1 MYLLHGDGRHY
12 RGQLGGAPALHHHHG
27 LFHLQLV
34 VEGDELRLGGAF
46 ACDQSPLHVGFI
58 EAVQP
63 ESSREI
69 THYLREQRIQ
79 SYRVDASEDTVVF
92 NLAKQTKPNVCSS
105 IMGEFVQDHMNTKK
119 SRFQLGVPSF

>member
-1 MYLLHGDGRHY
+1 MLLWIINKLNSVHFSQPQDYVTNMMYLLHGDGRHY

-46 ACDQSPLHVGFI
+46 ACDQPPLHVGFI

-69 THYLREQRIQ
+69 THYLREQKIQ
-79 SYRVDASEDTVVF
+79 SYRVDASQDTVVF
-92 NLAKQTKPNVCSS
+92 NLAKQLPVT
-105 IMGEFVQDHMNTKK
+105 
-119 SRFQLGVPSF
+119 L